1 MIARSDDYNGA
12 IRDLLVEAADAL
24 EGYNYADDT
33 ALKIRAVLGL
43 READPR
49 QISLPIQGAPHREGR
64 DESPAQ
70 SARLWEPPNHP
81 ED

>member
-49 QISLPIQGAPHREGR
+49 QISLPIQGEGR